1 MRKARQSDTR
11 GGKIDPAGPKAPS
24 WLGADT
30 QSVDRASLLS
40 VVLLSWL
47 GIALTVGTIVG
58 HGIAFGT
65 GSASE

>member
-1 MRKARQSDTR
+1 MA
-11 GGKIDPAGPKAPS
+11 
-24 WLGADT
+24 GADT
-30 QSVDRASLLS
+30 QSVGWASLLS